1 MFQIEHNS
9 DKSHSTDV
17 AHLEAKRD
25 QKNSQEK
32 LSSHAESAYKLKN
45 LVDTIEK
52 YEAQKS
58 AITEA
63 IKATYDAASSY
74 GYDKK
79 ALKQAVTDR
88 QKDQQELDIFNNT
101 VSDLKTLLTWAEE
114 NPRWKKA
121 I

>member
-9 DKSHSTDV
+9 DKSHSTDI

-52 YEAQKS
+52 YEAQKAPS
-58 AITEA
+58 PKPLKPHMMRLALMDT
-63 IKATYDAASSY
+63 T
-74 GYDKK
+74 KK
-79 ALKQAVTDR
+79 
-88 QKDQQELDIFNNT
+88 
-101 VSDLKTLLTWAEE
+101 
-114 NPRWKKA
+114 P
-121 I
+121 